1 MAERIA
7 AALTGGT
14 PLPDRFALGGR
25 TPGRSLR
32 TAGSGVVT

>member
-7 AALTGGT
+7 AALIGEA
-14 PLPDRFALGGR
+14 PLPGRFALGGR
-25 TPGRSLR
+25 PPGRSLR